1 MMLKRTRNVITILS
15 AAVLLPAVLI
25 TGCGKKE
32 ATTELDAVVAEEAAV
47 EEAAAVES
55 AGAADAAASGDVA
68 ADADA
73 AAADTAE
80 DAAAG
85 EAAAADAVVTETA
98 EVPENAAPAYRDDYG
113 ITVAEI
119 FGTGSSES
127 SDSGEAVTGEAATGD
142 AASGGAASGGAASGQ
157 VASGDAAERAKA
169 KGLPAPPAID
179 VSSWQYILASANH
192 TLPEGY
198 GPEDVEYV
206 GDEECPIDYR
216 IADNLRNF
224 TDDCEA
230 AGFPC
235 YLSSGYRSYDTQK
248 EIFDEKVEEYG
259 YDEAATIVLPPGTSE
274 HQTGLCC
281 DITDVYRSPKNPDEL
296 SQTETFQW
304 LNAHSEE
311 YGFILRYPENKEEIT
326 DVIYEPWHFRY
337 VGEEAAR
344 YIKENDLCLEEFL
357 ALYGVE

>member
-1 MMLKRTRNVITILS
+1 MLKRAQKIKAILFAALLLS
-15 AAVLLPAVLI
+15 AVLTV
-25 TGCGKKE
+25 GCGKKD
-32 ATTELDAVVAEEAAV
+32 TTAEDTVDEVTEVVTEEGQV
-47 EEAAAVES
+47 E
-55 AGAADAAASGDVA
+55 GDSQIA
-68 ADADA
+68 IDE
-73 AAADTAE
+73 AADTE
-80 DAAAG
+80 NGSGTAAS
-85 EAAAADAVVTETA
+85 EN
-98 EVPENAAPAYRDDYG
+98 VPSPYRNDYG

-119 FGTGSSES
+119 FGTGSSEES
-127 SDSGEAVTGEAATGD
+127 ADS
-142 AASGGAASGGAASGQ
+142 AASGNNTAAAA
-157 VASGDAAERAKA
+157 GDAAERAKA

-179 VSSWQYILASANH
+179 VSSWQYILASASH

-206 GDEECPIDYR
+206 GDEECPIDYH

-224 TDDCEA
+224 TDDCED
-230 AGFPC
+230 AGYPC

-259 YDEAATIVLPPGTSE
+259 YDDAAKIVLPPGTSE

-281 DITDVYRSPKNPDEL
+281 DITDVYRSLKNPDEL

-304 LNAHSEE
+304 LNAHCEE